1 MRDPALKVKRSFE
14 KVQSCTCTTL
24 SGTLLDITH
33 LITLLCSSHFCIHLH
48 VNTPLINTF
57 LIMNAD
63 SSSRHGSSSSRS
75 YAKGESS
82 SSDEA
87 LGKKSAVVSIPASE
101 KTPTRSNITPLKIRK
116 VTSVQELFGLKPSS
130 SEGIRPEPPKMPV
143 ADVDKSDL
151 GPSPKRDR
159 NKLYDLGD
167 FPASSSDD
175 AEEPHA
181 EDLQASN
188 AKVTRNF
195 QKQRSLSDYFEDNV
209 PSLPD
214 LSNTEK
220 SGEAMDKR
228 IDDNSEFLYNLG
240 LDSPI
245 APSGQL
251 STNVVV
257 QGDTNHIQV
266 ENLQDTASKSAS
278 TRSDQIKTTVKRIL
292 GYIVWIII
300 AILIQLLAGNK
311 WAFPDGKGCLI
322 DDDSSFIPRHNASMC
337 FLQVGKYH
345 SYLDIFF

>member
-1 MRDPALKVKRSFE
+1 
-14 KVQSCTCTTL
+14 
-24 SGTLLDITH
+24 
-33 LITLLCSSHFCIHLH
+33 
-48 VNTPLINTF
+48 
-57 LIMNAD
+57 MNAD
-63 SSSRHGSSSSRS
+63 GSSRHDSSSSRS

-87 LGKKSAVVSIPASE
+87 LGKKSAVVSISASE
-101 KTPTRSNITPLKIRK
+101 KTPTRSNITPLKIRQ
-116 VTSVQELFGLKPSS
+116 VMSVQELFGLKPSS
-130 SEGIRPEPPKMPV
+130 SEDIRPEPPKIPV
-143 ADVDKSDL
+143 ADDESNL
-151 GPSPKRDR
+151 SSSTKRDR

-175 AEEPHA
+175 GEEPHA

-188 AKVTRNF
+188 TKMTRNF

-214 LSNTEK
+214 LSNKEQ

-228 IDDNSEFLYNLG
+228 IDDNSELIYNLG

-257 QGDTNHIQV
+257 QGDTNYFQV
-266 ENLQDTASKSAS
+266 ENLQDTTSKSAS
-278 TRSDQIKTTVKRIL
+278 TRSDRIKTTAKRLL
-292 GYIVWIII
+292 GYIVWTII

-311 WAFPDGKGCLI
+311 WAFPDGKGCVI

-337 FLQVGKYH
+337 FLQVGKHH
-345 SYLDIFF
+345 SHLDIFF